1 MNVCVAGWKPTRLC
15 RPPFPAWPPWQRDPI
30 NTAPEARAPRRK
42 PQWLISDGHVV
53 GTAVLATDQEPL
65 HTAEEG
71 GRARRASLARGV
83 RLCRAGTRV
92 PLVPRADLVPRAAPL
107 PPRRHRGGAKSTR
120 ALLSLLLQ
128 TPALPNPRDSR
139 FLHLYKVVT
148 TTNNGNEQRCGP

>member
-30 NTAPEARAPRRK
+30 DTAPEARAPRRK
-42 PQWLISDGHVV
+42 PQWLISDEHVV

-107 PPRRHRGGAKSTR
+107 PPRRHRGGAKSRELCCHSCFKRQLCRIPGT
-120 ALLSLLLQ
+120 LGFSI
-128 TPALPNPRDSR
+128 
-139 FLHLYKVVT
+139 YIKW
-148 TTNNGNEQRCGP
+148 